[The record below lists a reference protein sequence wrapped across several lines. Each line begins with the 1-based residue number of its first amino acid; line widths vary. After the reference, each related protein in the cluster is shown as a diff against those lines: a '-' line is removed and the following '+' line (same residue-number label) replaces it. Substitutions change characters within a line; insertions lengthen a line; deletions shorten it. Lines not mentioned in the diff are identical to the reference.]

1 MVEPGEFDA
10 VPAALASPR
19 VHRTVW
25 IFWLVPLAAVA
36 VGVWLGVASVL
47 DRGPTITIR
56 FRSAEGLDAAKT
68 KLRFKDVEIG
78 EVKSIGLTQ
87 DLQKVVVTAEL
98 KKQFAELL
106 VDDTRFW
113 VVRPRIAAKG
123 VSGLSTLFSGS
134 YIGVDVG
141 KAKTSRDDFDGL
153 DVPPIVTRDLP
164 GREFRLRGKDLGSLD
179 VGASVLYRRV
189 AVGQVTAFDLDRNG
203 RDVAFKIF
211 VNAPYD
217 RYVTADTRF
226 WHASGFDVTLDANG
240 VRLDTQSLVSILLG
254 GVAFETPPAADGAQP
269 DEAVQDS
276 EFVLAANRGE
286 AMRGP
291 AEWDTADYVMP
302 FKGSVRGLSAGAP
315 VDFRGVQLGAVKDV
329 GVDFRGAGRD
339 IDMSVVVQLYPARL
353 KSLFRGAV
361 ATDRPSDREI
371 VDALVARGLRA
382 QLRNGNLLTGQ
393 RYVALD
399 FFPRAEPA
407 VVARD
412 GTAVPRF
419 PTVGGSNDT
428 VQESIASLVTK
439 LDRLPIDAIGRD
451 VLRTVKHLDNAMRH
465 ADALLARAD
474 TDILPEVKTTV
485 RDLGQA
491 AKHTDELVLHLGKE
505 LSPEISAAV
514 ADTRRMLEGATRAL
528 TAASASLD
536 THSPLQVDARKA
548 LLEISAA
555 ARAMRGLGDYLERH
569 PEALLRGKAI
579 QDR

>member
-1 MVEPGEFDA
+1 VDEPGGFESI
-10 VPAALASPR
+10 PTALASPR

-25 IFWLVPLAAVA
+25 AFWLIPVAAVA
-36 VGVWLGVASVL
+36 IGVWLGISSVL

-68 KLRFKDVEIG
+68 KLRFKDVDIG
-78 EVKSIGLTQ
+78 EVKSIGLTE
-87 DLQKVVVTAEL
+87 DLGKVVVTAEIR
-98 KKQFAELL
+98 KPFSELL

-141 KAKTSRDDFDGL
+141 KSKESRKDFEGL
-153 DVPPIVTRDLP
+153 DVPPVVTHDLR
-164 GREFRLRGKDLGSLD
+164 GKEFRLRGRDLGSLD
-179 VGASVLYRRV
+179 VGSAVLYRRV

-203 RDVAFKIF
+203 RDVAFRIF

-226 WHASGFDVTLDANG
+226 WHASGFDVTVDANG

-254 GVAFETPPAADGAQP
+254 GVAFETPSAADGAKP
-269 DEAVQDS
+269 TEATQDT
-276 EFVLAANRGE
+276 EFILASNRVE
-286 AMRGP
+286 AMQLL
-291 AEWDTADYVMP
+291 ADDQAADYVMP
-302 FKGSVRGLSAGAP
+302 FKGSVRGLSPGAP
-315 VDFRGVQLGAVKDV
+315 VDFRGVQLGDVKDIR
-329 GVDFRGAGRD
+329 VDFQGAGRD
-339 IDMSVVVQLYPARL
+339 IDMAVVVRLYPARL
-353 KSLFRGAV
+353 RSLFHGAV
-361 ATDRPSDREI
+361 ADADRNAGQI

-399 FFPRAEPA
+399 FFPRSEP
-407 VVARD
+407 VKVARD
-412 GTAVPRF
+412 GGAAPRF

-428 VQESIASLVTK
+428 VQESIASLVAK
-439 LDRLPIDAIGRD
+439 LDRLPIDAIGQD
-451 VLRTVKHLDNAMRH
+451 LLRTVRHLDNAMRH

-485 RDLGQA
+485 RDLGRA
-491 AKHTDELVLHLGKE
+491 AKHTDELVQHLGKE

-528 TAASASLD
+528 TSASASLD
-536 THSPLQVDARKA
+536 TNSPLQIDARKA

-569 PEALLRGKAI
+569 PEALLRGKAV
-579 QDR
+579 QER